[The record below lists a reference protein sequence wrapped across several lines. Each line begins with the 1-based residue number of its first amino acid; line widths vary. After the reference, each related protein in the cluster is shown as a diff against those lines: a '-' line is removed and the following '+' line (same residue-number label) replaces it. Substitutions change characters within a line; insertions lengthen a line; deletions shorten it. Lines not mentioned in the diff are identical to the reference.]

1 MDMTEN
7 EDKLIEKLFQEA
19 AQLQIADDGFTE
31 RVMERLPQNRVSTQ
45 WLSRLWT
52 LFCVVTAVVLFFL
65 LDGWESLKNSLWY
78 LVETGLTWLSVVVTT
93 APTADLHLD
102 PVLVLLLLVF
112 VLVVLPYQTVRKLST
127 AL

>member
-7 EDKLIEKLFQEA
+7 EDKLIENLFQEA

>member
-7 EDKLIEKLFQEA
+7 EDKLIENLFQEA

-78 LVETGLTWLSVVVTT
+78 LVETGFTWLSVVVTT

-102 PVLVLLLLVF
+102 PVLVLLVLVF